1 MKILLK
7 DFSSIHSGSSAPD
20 KSLFSKVGKPFIR
33 AGSLEFLV
41 RGLPLEDCEKID
53 ELIANEKR
61 LKLYPK
67 NSIIFA
73 KSGMSSKM
81 GRVYILPS
89 EAYVVSHLAIII
101 VDEKVVNP
109 LFIKYYFSYKPPFDL
124 IKDDAYPS
132 ISLKDIGNIEIS
144 IPDFEIQD
152 RIVAILD
159 KAKNL
164 IEKREK
170 SIALFDELLRATF
183 LDMFGDPV
191 QNERKWN
198 KKALKEF
205 GEIITGNTPPR
216 ANKEYYNDNF
226 IEWIKTNN
234 IIRESLFLSKAE
246 ENLSEK
252 GFKVSRYVNK
262 NALLVTC
269 IAGSLS
275 SIGRSAITD
284 RKVAFNQQINAIVPN
299 DEVSVYFL
307 YWMIKISDEYIHSFA
322 TKGMKRLIT
331 KGVFEKIEFIKPDYN
346 LQKDFEKVAI
356 NANNLLSK
364 LINSKSQLENLLN
377 GLSQSAFKGEL
388 KFNTAVDLEIL
399 LENDYTYFKEN
410 SNDKAIKLLLDRIDK
425 DELNENKFY
434 EQELYDKAKSFVFE
448 LLKEGKVKQVFDTKT
463 DSIKLTL

>member
-1 MKILLK
+1 MKSLLK
-7 DFSSIHSGSSAPD
+7 EFSSIHSGNSAPD
-20 KSLFSKVGKPFIR
+20 KSLFSKKGKPFIR
-33 AGSLEFLV
+33 ARSLEFLV
-41 RGLPLEDCEKID
+41 RGLPLEDCERID
-53 ELIANEKR
+53 DLIAKEKG

-89 EAYVVSHLAIII
+89 EAYIVSHLAIII
-101 VDEKVVNP
+101 VDENIVNP
-109 LFIKYYFSYKPPFDL
+109 LFIKYYFSYRPPFHL

-144 IPDFEIQD
+144 IPKAEIQD
-152 RIVAILD
+152 RIIAILE
-159 KAKNL
+159 KGKYL
-164 IEKREK
+164 REKREK
-170 SIALFDELLRATF
+170 SILLFEKLLRATF
-183 LDMFGDPV
+183 LNMFGDPV

-198 KKALKEF
+198 KKQLKEF

-216 ANKEYYNDNF
+216 ANKEFYNDNF

-246 ENLSEK
+246 EYLSEK
-252 GFKVSRYVNK
+252 GFKVSRYVNE

-275 SIGRSAITD
+275 SIGRSAISD

-299 DEVSVYFL
+299 KEVSVYFL

-331 KGVFEKIEFIKPDYN
+331 KGVFEQIEFIKPDYN

-364 LINSKSQLENLLN
+364 LMQSKTQLENLLN
-377 GLSQSAFKGEL
+377 GLSQSAFNGDLE
-388 KFNTAVDLEIL
+388 FNTAVDLEVL
-399 LENDYTYFKEN
+399 LENNYSYFKDN
-410 SNDKAIKLLLDRIDK
+410 ADKKAIQLLLDRLDK
-425 DELNENKFY
+425 NELNENKFY
-434 EQELYDKAKSFVFE
+434 EEHLYDKAKSFVFE
-448 LLKEGKVKQVFDTKT
+448 LLKDEKIKQVYEKEQV
-463 DSIKLTL
+463 KLVVI